1 MNRAIGVGVG
11 WERGSKEEKRDE
23 RKPRGSRECQ
33 GNQEMA
39 GLYKK
44 EKLGVRMGR
53 ETPGLK
59 RFRVED
65 QGRGEEPKVLSRWP
79 LCASVC

>member
-44 EKLGVRMGR
+44 EKLGVRMGGKLL
-53 ETPGLK
+53 GL
-59 RFRVED
+59 RGLGWRVR
-65 QGRGEEPKVLSRWP
+65 RGEKSQRY
-79 LCASVC
+79 